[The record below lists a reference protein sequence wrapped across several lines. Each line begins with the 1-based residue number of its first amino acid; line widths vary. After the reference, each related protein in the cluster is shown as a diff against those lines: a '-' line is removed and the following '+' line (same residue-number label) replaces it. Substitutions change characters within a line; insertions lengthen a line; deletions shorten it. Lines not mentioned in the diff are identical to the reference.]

1 MLIDKIILAKTK
13 YTPEQFTGGSI
24 QFTVSKYSKI
34 MDIKLV
40 LYFGFNAT
48 RNSISKQIKIQEKD
62 VNTLNKE
69 LLLKTKAYLES
80 LKKDVDTLCLDEFKK
95 DSYECNTNIVRPTTK
110 DSDSLDSDSLD
121 SDNNASSFD
130 NALLSDFEID
140 EAFNTIWIIH
150 SERLKQIKTK
160 DGNSRKNND
169 KGKTKERFINLL
181 KKYNLKAIFCY
192 VRNSTLG
199 FSPKCLYNL
208 FGKDID
214 EPLLKALNKVSQD
227 VLDDALNTDDDADF
241 LCFIEEIEK
250 DI

>member
-1 MLIDKIILAKTK
+1 MLIDKIILAKTR

-121 SDNNASSFD
+121 SDINASSND
-130 NALLSDFEID
+130 NAPLPDFD
-140 EAFNTIWIIH
+140 YDKAFNTIWLNH
-150 SERLKQIKTK
+150 SEVLRTKKTK
-160 DGNSRKNND
+160 SGNPRKNYD
-169 KGKTKERFINLL
+169 KTQTRSIFFNLL
-181 KKYNLKAIFCY
+181 KKYSYQSISCY
-192 VRNSTLG
+192 VRNDTLKDY
-199 FSPKCLYNL
+199 PKELLNL
-208 FGKDID
+208 LGKKLDIG
-214 EPLLKALNKVSQD
+214 LLKILNAQDIEILDEALD
-227 VLDDALNTDDDADF
+227 TDDKDF
-241 LCFIEEIEK
+241 LAFIEAIEEN
-250 DI
+250 I

>member
-1 MLIDKIILAKTK
+1 MLIDKIILAKTN
-13 YTPEQFTGGSI
+13 YTPAQFTGGAI
-24 QFTVSKYSKI
+24 QFTVSKYTKI

-69 LLLKTKAYLES
+69 LLLKTKTYLQI
-80 LKKDVDTLCLDEFKK
+80 LKQDVDTLCLEEFKK
-95 DSYECNTNIVRPTTK
+95 DSYECNTNILRTTTK
-110 DSDSLDSDSLD
+110 DSDIVDNDNED

-140 EAFNTIWIIH
+140 EAFNTIWTIH
-150 SERLKQIKTK
+150 SERLKEIKTK
-160 DGNSRKNND
+160 DGNPRKNND
-169 KGKTKERFINLL
+169 KTKTKQRFISLL
-181 KKYNLKAIFCY
+181 KKYNHKAIFCY
-192 VRNSTLG
+192 VRNSTLS

-214 EPLLKALNKVSQD
+214 EPLLKILNIQDVEILDEALNSSD
-227 VLDDALNTDDDADF
+227 SDF
-241 LCFIEEIEK
+241 LAFVEAIEEKI
-250 DI
+250 